1 MTHDPIEFL
10 VTFLP
15 SEERVL
21 TRTGVE
27 VHRLQYWSD
36 TLAQWVGQHRK
47 VRVHYDPRDI
57 SVIYVRSPVGI
68 IVKAMVTTPGIKAI
82 SLAEWNARRL
92 RERSLCRQPAL
103 TEVADNSQKRND
115 QLVKQAKQLRSVRR
129 RNATEAAGDRW
140 RPSVDQAPAAN
151 VPEHAGER
159 EAEQNAE
166 ISGTPII
173 FHIEDFDHGY

>member
-82 SLAEWNARRL
+82 SLAEWNARRQ
-92 RERSLCRQPAL
+92 RERSLCRQLPL
-103 TEVADNSQKRND
+103 TEIADDSQKRND
-115 QLVKQAKQLRSVRR
+115 QLVKQAKRLRSVRR
-129 RNATEAAGDRW
+129 RKATEAAGDHW
-140 RPSVDQAPAAN
+140 RPSADQVPAAD
-151 VPEHAGER
+151 VREHASER
-159 EAEQNAE
+159 ATEQDAE
-166 ISGTPII
+166 ISSTPTI
-173 FHIEDFDHGY
+173 FHIEGFDHGY